1 MLLRPGISKEKIIIR
16 KVRCMLNYLLNLFK
30 AIFNNEGLK
39 EKEEEE
45 VKPKVDLKKM
55 TKKQLEE
62 YGRTLGIELDR
73 RHTKK
78 QLIQTLET
86 IDGKDDNL

>member
-1 MLLRPGISKEKIIIR
+1 MLQKTGQSKEKIIIR

-45 VKPKVDLKKM
+45 VKPKVDLKNCFKV
-55 TKKQLEE
+55 TFIGL
-62 YGRTLGIELDR
+62 TLNAIVECTSHICFAFLKYLYFVHFVHD
-73 RHTKK
+73 
-78 QLIQTLET
+78 
-86 IDGKDDNL
+86 

>member
-1 MLLRPGISKEKIIIR
+1 MLQKTGQSKEKIIIR

-45 VKPKVDLKKM
+45 VK
-55 TKKQLEE
+55 
-62 YGRTLGIELDR
+62 
-73 RHTKK
+73 
-78 QLIQTLET
+78 
-86 IDGKDDNL
+86 

>member
-1 MLLRPGISKEKIIIR
+1 MTDWNFHKTTLMLQKTGQSKEKIIIR

-45 VKPKVDLKKM
+45 VK
-55 TKKQLEE
+55 
-62 YGRTLGIELDR
+62 
-73 RHTKK
+73 
-78 QLIQTLET
+78 
-86 IDGKDDNL
+86 